1 MVTVLEPVGEGID
14 RLVAVDGTVG
24 AGHKRLA
31 VDTAFVVRL

>member
-1 MVTVLEPVGEGID
+1 MGTVLEPVEEGMD

-31 VDTAFVVRL
+31 ADVAHAAK